1 MPISDAG
8 YPLRVSGDGLL
19 DGVEALTGV
28 DIGPCPLSGM
38 LVRIYLPLDGT
49 SLTCNVA
56 ECATLGGSYVDIE
69 EGPWSFPVGA
79 TTYIRRVFW
88 TERFIKWEVTE
99 CTGSYGNATVGLVH
113 GAEPN

>member
-1 MPISDAG
+1 MPISDAS
-8 YPLRVSGDGLL
+8 YMLRLATEGLL
-19 DGVEALTGV
+19 DGVEAPAGV
-28 DIGPCPLSGM
+28 DIGPAPLSGM
-38 LVRIYLPLDGT
+38 LVRIHLPLDGT

-79 TTYIRRVFW
+79 TTYIKRIFW
-88 TERFIKWEVTE
+88 TKRFIKFEATE

-113 GAEPN
+113 GAEPD